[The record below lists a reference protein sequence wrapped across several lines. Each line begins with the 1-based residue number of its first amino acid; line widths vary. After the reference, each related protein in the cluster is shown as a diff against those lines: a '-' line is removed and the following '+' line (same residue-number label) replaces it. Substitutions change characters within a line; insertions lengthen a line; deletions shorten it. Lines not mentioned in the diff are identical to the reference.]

1 MFKAIKPKRIADYI
15 VEQIENSIKKGELLP
30 NSRLPSER
38 ELARIFEVSR
48 TSVRE
53 ALNILQAK
61 GLIVSTQGGGTFV
74 RPFTDYILDV
84 DLKTFVKDDPAL
96 IWDLVEIRK
105 NIELWAVRKACD
117 VADES
122 DLETLK
128 DAFMDLY
135 EDYINNRPDEQSD
148 AEFHFAIIKA
158 TKNTVL
164 MHMMSSIFKLLK
176 DATNMGRHYEFEI
189 RKLTREELLNEHR
202 EVFEAIMKRDADLAY
217 EKMKKHLSYIDE
229 DFKKYLYSTLKTK
242 SRSADAG

>member
-15 VEQIENSIKKGELLP
+15 VEQIENSIKRGELLP

-74 RPFTDYILDV
+74 RPLTDHLLDV
-84 DLKTFVKDDPAL
+84 DLKTFIKDDPAL

-105 NIELWAVRKACD
+105 NIELWAVRKACEA
-117 VADES
+117 ADES
-122 DLETLK
+122 DLEMLR

-135 EDYINNRPDEQSD
+135 EDFMYQRPDEQSD
-148 AEFHFAIIKA
+148 AEFHFSIIKA

-176 DATNMGRHYEFEI
+176 DATNMGRHYEFEV
-189 RKLTREELLNEHR
+189 RKLSREELLNEHR
-202 EVFEAIMKRDADLAY
+202 EVFEAIMKRDPDLAY
-217 EKMKKHLSYIDE
+217 EKMKRHLSYIDE
-229 DFKKYLYSTLKTK
+229 DFKSYLYKIYGK
-242 SRSADAG
+242 KRSS